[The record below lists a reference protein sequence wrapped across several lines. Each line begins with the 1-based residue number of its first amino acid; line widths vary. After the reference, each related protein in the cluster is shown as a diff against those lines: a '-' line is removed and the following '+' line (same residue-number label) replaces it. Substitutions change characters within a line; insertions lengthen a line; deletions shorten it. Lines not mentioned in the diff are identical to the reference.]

1 MAEKDTIFSSKM
13 KYNGIVEFPKFY
25 KFCYDWLN
33 DEVDLNLAEEKYVE
47 KIDGNAKNIDI
58 AWVGT
63 RKMTDYFRFDVKV
76 TFQILGLTQLEI
88 VQEGRKVKANK
99 GSVEIKLKG
108 ILVRDYQGKFD
119 VNATRKF
126 FRGVYEKWVIPSR
139 IEEYE
144 NKIVGECDEFLSQAK
159 AFLDIEGK
167 H

>member
-1 MAEKDTIFSSKM
+1 MPEKDTIFSSKM
-13 KYNGIVEFPKFY
+13 KYNGIVEFQKFY
-25 KFCYDWLN
+25 KFCYDWLSE
-33 DEVDLNLAEEKYVE
+33 EVGLDVAEEKYVE
-47 KIDGNAKNIDI
+47 KIDGNAKNIDVEWI
-58 AWVGT
+58 GT

-108 ILVRDYQGKFD
+108 ILVRDYEGKFE

-126 FRGVYEKWVIPSR
+126 FRAIYEKWVIPSR

-144 NKIVGECDEFLSQAK
+144 NKIIGDCDEFLSQAK

-167 H
+167 R